1 MQTFRTLAHA
11 AILLTAAAIALAPL
25 RSLAKAPPRVLADI
39 APVHSLA
46 AQVMAGTGRPD
57 LLLGRGADPH
67 HFQLRPSQARA
78 IKSADLIF
86 MIGPELT
93 PWLDEVLRRLGAGER
108 AVPLLHTQ
116 GTLLLKA
123 GEGERAGPDPHAWL
137 DPRNAGVWVD
147 HMAQRL
153 ARADPERR
161 AAYAANAAAAK
172 TRLAE
177 LESAVSARLEA
188 LGDTPVIVQH
198 QGYAYFAR
206 RFSVNIVAAISDSEA
221 RPPGARH
228 MRSLR
233 EMIES
238 GEVACVF
245 AEEGHDPGLAES
257 LTAGTDAALLS
268 LPDPAGSAIPP
279 GPDHYEA
286 LLLALADAFAACAGA
301 AQEPE

>member
-1 MQTFRTLAHA
+1 MQSFRLLAIA
-11 AILLTAAAIALAPL
+11 VIILAAATFALAPL
-25 RSLAKAPPRVLADI
+25 RSIAEPPPRVLADI

-67 HFQLRPSQARA
+67 HFQLRPSQARV
-78 IKSADLIF
+78 IKEADLIF

-108 AVPLLHTQ
+108 AVSLLHAQ

-123 GEGERAGPDPHAWL
+123 GGGERAGPDPHAWL

-147 HMAQRL
+147 HMAQGL
-153 ARADPERR
+153 ARVDPERR
-161 AAYAANAAAAK
+161 ATFAANAAGAK

-177 LESAVSARLEA
+177 LESAVAARLAA

-206 RFSVNIVAAISDSEA
+206 RFSINIVAAISDSA
-221 RPPGARH
+221 AHPPGARH

-238 GEVACVF
+238 GKVACIF
-245 AEEGHDPGLAES
+245 TEEGRDPGLGES
-257 LTAGTDAALLS
+257 LAAGTDAALLP
-268 LPDPAGSAIPP
+268 LPDPVGSAIPP

-301 AQEPE
+301 AGKPE